1 MNFSFSSSF
10 VQIGKDDE
18 VLSRLRCFQKKV
30 MGPAL
35 GWLLGSRRSKSL
47 DEGQFHAL

>member
-18 VLSRLRCFQKKV
+18 VSAKQTKV
-30 MGPAL
+30 LPE
-35 GWLLGSRRSKSL
+35 
-47 DEGQFHAL
+47 EGNGACSGMAVGKQEEQISG